1 MPIIIIAYNY
11 HVIIG
16 IYNIYNYL
24 YNSFSFQKLKGEF
37 KIQSRNLSWF
47 AVAKALQSKAGNDYI
62 CSRKSL
68 IYVCKKDIKCTTM
81 TTKWV
86 IIDVSS

>member
-37 KIQSRNLSWF
+37 KIQSRNLS
-47 AVAKALQSKAGNDYI
+47 
-62 CSRKSL
+62 
-68 IYVCKKDIKCTTM
+68 
-81 TTKWV
+81 
-86 IIDVSS
+86 